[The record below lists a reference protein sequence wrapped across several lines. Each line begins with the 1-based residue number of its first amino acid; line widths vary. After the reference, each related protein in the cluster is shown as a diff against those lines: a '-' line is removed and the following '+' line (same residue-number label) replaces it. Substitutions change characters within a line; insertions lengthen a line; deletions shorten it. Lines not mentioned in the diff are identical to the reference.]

1 MSLHVCYY
9 RRWISGH
16 SGLPSDSI
24 TYIQKNM
31 TIDTQKI
38 RAAVD
43 MNLQGL
49 RQTLGSSTDYL
60 RTVFVPAIQG
70 LGYLRS
76 GTSTNVSNFS
86 RIKVLDE
93 IRNQAGA
100 QMAELADQM
109 RKEWRQGN
117 RIAPPAPP
125 AAPAQDIHSA
135 VMQNL
140 SALQQSLQTMQA
152 PAPASGSV
160 SEDEIQELIDEAVA
174 PVRDSVNDLET
185 FVAGLNTTMA
195 TPQGRSRV
203 MNSVQR
209 SKNVILDKVLNYYPT
224 GGDCTQCLVTSPPSY
239 GKTFAIRKLGE
250 QYDVFLKHS
259 CAERET
265 EEQILIGGPQA
276 DASGQWK
283 VQDGVL
289 TEAIRNASQGKTVL
303 LFLDEILRW
312 KLELQDSLLDLLQTS
327 VDNQGNEFHEVRTPH
342 MINGQQEV
350 LRCSAD
356 KLHIIGA
363 GNREGNPITPAFDD
377 RFHSVDVK
385 YSESEYKEIVKSNL
399 DSLGVK
405 DVDAIADVY
414 AGATTVSRRLYNEM
428 RLRKPLTIRYL
439 RRAVKLTYQSTGDAK
454 ADDVFLWMIQNMND
468 NHATWDARTGD
479 QVPDSVEACKDVSSC
494 LSI

>member
-1 MSLHVCYY
+1 M
-9 RRWISGH
+9 RWISGH

-24 TYIQKNM
+24 TYIKKNM

-49 RQTLGSSTDYL
+49 RQHLGSSTDYL

-70 LGYLRS
+70 LGYLKS
-76 GTSTNVSNFS
+76 GTSTNISNFG
-86 RIKVLDE
+86 RLAVLDE

-117 RIAPPAPP
+117 RNAPAAAP

-265 EEQILIGGPQA
+265 EEQVLIGGPQA

-312 KLELQDSLLDLLQTS
+312 KLELQDSLLDLLQSS
-327 VDNQGNEFHEVRTPH
+327 VDNQGNEFHELRTPH
-342 MINGQQEV
+342 MVNGQQEV
-350 LRCSAD
+350 LRCSTEN
-356 KLHIIGA
+356 LHIIGA

-385 YSESEYKEIVKSNL
+385 YVESEYKEIVKSNL

-405 DVDAIADVY
+405 DVDAISDVY

-439 RRAVKLTYQSTGDAK
+439 RRAVKMTYQSTGDAK

-479 QVPDSVEACKDVSSC
+479 QVPDSIEACKDVSSC